1 MPGPTSKGFSDQGL
15 AGPERW
21 IGSSLGR
28 GDPLGKGVWATYTKY
43 TVGDPLAPILGQDVT
58 VDSRH
63 VHFRFIAATLPISV
77 TKAVKIFKFVTSS
90 LTK

>member
-1 MPGPTSKGFSDQGL
+1 VDRPGLSDESDHCSN
-15 AGPERW
+15 AVIHWEKASEP
-21 IGSSLGR
+21 
-28 GDPLGKGVWATYTKY
+28 PHTKY

-58 VDSRH
+58 VVSRH

-77 TKAVKIFKFVTSS
+77 TKAVEIFEFVTSS